1 MVSTPPTSRSPPPVE
16 HGSGLW
22 GTLPLLV
29 LTALLFVGAVLVY
42 LTYPQIGPDHFPIWG
57 LLLTLG
63 FVAAIG
69 STVSYF
75 WAVDE
80 PTAEATG
87 AGGQT
92 PVAPGRADLGRP
104 APDVV
109 RRPDPAGT
117 APTAGAAGSSADP
130 WDEDVLPPA
139 APKGPRPVLTTPDDP
154 GDIGRALEEIAEIQR
169 QLVVRTKAP
178 TPSAEAP
185 ARA

>member
-1 MVSTPPTSRSPPPVE
+1 MVSTPPTSKSPPPVE

-29 LTALLFVGAVLVY
+29 LTGLLFVGAVLVY
-42 LTYPQIGPDHFPIWG
+42 LTYPQLGPYHFPIWG

-63 FVAAIG
+63 FVGAIG

-80 PTAEATG
+80 PSAEVAD
-87 AGGQT
+87 AGGQS
-92 PVAPGRADLGRP
+92 PAPPARADLGRP
-104 APDVV
+104 APEVV
-109 RRPDPAGT
+109 RRPDPARS
-117 APTAGAAGSSADP
+117 APAVGAARSSADP
-130 WDEDVLPPA
+130 WDEDVLPPV

-169 QLVVRTKAP
+169 QLVVRTKAAA
-178 TPSAEAP
+178 PSAEAP